1 MIICIDLDGTFTR
14 DPALWTAFIRL
25 ARGSGHMVIAA
36 TMRRKKGE
44 ECPLL
49 YMLKEEV
56 DKIYFT
62 CRNAKA
68 EYLEHKGVRPDI
80 WIDDSPHWILNDADG

>member
-14 DPALWTAFIRL
+14 DIQLWSAFIRL
-25 ARGSGHMVIAA
+25 ARGSGHTVITA
-36 TMRRKKGE
+36 TMRHPREK
-44 ECPLL
+44 CPL
-49 YMLKEEV
+49 YYTLKMEV
-56 DKIYFT
+56 QEFYFT

-68 EYLEHKGVRPDI
+68 EYLERKGVYPDI